1 MYKPIIGTLN
11 HKLGKSDL
19 SQDYGSDS
27 DEVTS
32 LDEANVLHSLV
43 DITNESGDVL
53 HAPVLDL
60 DVPAF
65 LVPSSTPG
73 HSHLVIDVPMT
84 WDDYDQ
90 LLNILADVGIIEEG
104 YYRASDRRGYSSIR
118 LPWVKK
124 ESPKAEKETQSET
137 EKEVPSN
144 DTLEDLF

>member
-1 MYKPIIGTLN
+1 MYKKIIGTLN
-11 HKLGKSDL
+11 HKLGKADL
-19 SQDYGSDS
+19 SQGYGVDS
-27 DEVTS
+27 AEVTS

-43 DITNESGDVL
+43 DATNESGDVL
-53 HAPVLDL
+53 HSPVLDL

-90 LLNILADVGIIEEG
+90 LLSVLAEVGIIEEG

-124 ESPKAEKETQSET
+124 EPSTAEKETQPEA
-137 EKEVPSN
+137 EKEVPSD